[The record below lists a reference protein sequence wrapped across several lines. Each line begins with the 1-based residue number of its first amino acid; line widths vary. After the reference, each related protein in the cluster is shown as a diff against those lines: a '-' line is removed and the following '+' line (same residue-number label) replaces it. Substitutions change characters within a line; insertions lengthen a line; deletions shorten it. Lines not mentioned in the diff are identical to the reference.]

1 MSEHTNI
8 SGSVEK
14 VVYRSDETGFTIA
27 RIKVSAREVVTIT
40 GTLASL
46 HEGQQV
52 TVLGAWITHP
62 KFGRQFEAA
71 SVATELP
78 ASVLG
83 IRRYLGSGLIKGI
96 GPKFAEKLV
105 DRFGSDTLKIIE
117 ESPARLAEVGGIGPS
132 RIAAIQAAWQ
142 EQREISKVMVFLQDK
157 GISTVFAVKIFK
169 TYGQEAINII
179 SENPYR
185 LAEDIWGVGFKSA
198 DAVALKL
205 GFAPDC
211 IKRIKA
217 GILFAIADAVDS
229 GGHLYRELDE
239 SKTKALELLELPD
252 EEQNRYLLKN
262 GLYELHTQEKITLL
276 THAEKHYLTLPK
288 YYYCE
293 KGIAKK
299 LLELQGEKTSSAP
312 VLDLDAVYNGLRV
325 PDKHGFALND
335 DQQRGIMTCL
345 QNKVSIITGGPGTG
359 KTTLIKRFLDVL
371 DEGKIRYRLAA
382 PTGRAAKR
390 MFEGTGRSSETLH
403 RLLEFTP
410 MSMGFARNEQNA
422 LSLDYLI
429 VDEASMIDVFLMY
442 AIVKAMP
449 RTAHLVLIGDI
460 DQLPSV
466 GAGNV
471 LNDCIASGIVPTV
484 RLTQIFRQAQDSMI
498 VVNAH
503 KVNNGEFP
511 MSAGEGTK
519 KDFYYIKQKE
529 PSEMFALL
537 RKIYKERL
545 PRLGISPND
554 TVVLTPM
561 NRGLAGTARLNEEL
575 QQILN
580 PGGDEAK
587 QITRFSNVYKP
598 LDRVMQIKNNYDKF
612 VFNGDMGV
620 IVDVDKGEQE
630 LKVRFGDKEH
640 TYHFSELSEL
650 VLAYAIT
657 IHKSQGSEFKA
668 VIMPIFMQHFVML
681 QRNLIYTGI
690 TRAKELCVLI
700 GDARAVGMGIK
711 NDKGV
716 VRTTFLQQFLT
727 GNLEAR

>member
-1 MSEHTNI
+1 MPNQNI
-8 SGSVEK
+8 SGAVEK
-14 VVYRSDETGFTIA
+14 VVFRSDESGFTIA

-52 TVLGAWITHP
+52 TVQGEWITHP

-71 SVATELP
+71 SVTAELP
-78 ASVLG
+78 ESVVG

-105 DRFGSDTLKIIE
+105 ERFGSDTLKVIDE
-117 ESPARLAEVGGIGPS
+117 TPHRLSEVGGIGPS
-132 RIAAIQAAWQ
+132 RIAAIQEAWKD
-142 EQREISKVMVFLQDK
+142 QREISKVMVFLQDK

-169 TYGQEAINII
+169 TYGQEAIDKIT
-179 SENPYR
+179 ENPYR

-205 GFAPDC
+205 GFEPDSLY
-211 IKRIKA
+211 RVQA
-217 GILFAIADAVDS
+217 GILFAITDAVDS
-229 GGHLYRELDE
+229 GGHLYRELE
-239 SKTKALELLELPD
+239 ETKTKALELLGLPD
-252 EEQNRYLLKN
+252 EENIRYLLKN
-262 GLYELHTQEKITLL
+262 ALYELHNKEKISLL
-276 THAEKHYLTLPK
+276 THDDKHFLTLPK
-288 YYYCE
+288 YYYSE
-293 KGIAKK
+293 RGVAKCI
-299 LLELQGEKTSSAP
+299 LELQREKTKSAP
-312 VLDLDAVYNGLRV
+312 VLDLDKVYNDLRV
-325 PDKHGFALND
+325 PDKNGFSLNE
-335 DQQRGIMTCL
+335 DQQRGIMTSL

-371 DEGKIRYRLAA
+371 EEGKIRFRLAA

-410 MSMGFARNEQNA
+410 MNMGFARNEQNA

-429 VDEASMIDVFLMY
+429 VDEASMIDVFLMH

-449 RTAHLVLIGDI
+449 RTACLVLIGDI

-471 LNDCIASGIVPTV
+471 LNDCIASGVVPTT

-503 KVNNGEFP
+503 KVNQGEFP
-511 MSAGEGTK
+511 MSAGDGTK

-529 PSEMFALL
+529 PADMFALL

-545 PRLGISPND
+545 PRLGILPKD

-561 NRGLAGTARLNEEL
+561 NRGLAGTARINEEL
-575 QQILN
+575 QKILN
-580 PGGDEAK
+580 PGGDENK
-587 QITRFSNVYKP
+587 QVTRFSNVYKP
-598 LDRVMQIKNNYDKF
+598 GDRVMQIKNNYDKY
-612 VFNGDMGV
+612 VFNGDMGT
-620 IVDVDKGEQE
+620 ILDIDKNEQE

-640 TYHFSELSEL
+640 IYHFSELSEL
-650 VLAYAIT
+650 VLSYAIT
-657 IHKSQGSEFKA
+657 IHKSQGSEFRA

-700 GDARAVGMGIK
+700 GDARAISMGIK

-716 VRTTFLQQFLT
+716 VRTTFLQEFLT
-727 GNLEAR
+727 GDLEAR